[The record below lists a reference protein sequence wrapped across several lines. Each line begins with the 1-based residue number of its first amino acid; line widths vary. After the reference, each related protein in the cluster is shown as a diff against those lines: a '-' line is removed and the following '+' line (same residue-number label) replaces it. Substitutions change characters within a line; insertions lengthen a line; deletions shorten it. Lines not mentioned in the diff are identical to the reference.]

1 VDRAVDPD
9 LDPLGDAAAPGSM
22 RMTAPCGST
31 AQTDPSPAVRS
42 QQTSPASTVTAA
54 LAVAGSTRNT
64 EVSAPEVP

>member
-1 VDRAVDPD
+1 
-9 LDPLGDAAAPGSM
+9 
-22 RMTAPCGST
+22 MTAPCGST